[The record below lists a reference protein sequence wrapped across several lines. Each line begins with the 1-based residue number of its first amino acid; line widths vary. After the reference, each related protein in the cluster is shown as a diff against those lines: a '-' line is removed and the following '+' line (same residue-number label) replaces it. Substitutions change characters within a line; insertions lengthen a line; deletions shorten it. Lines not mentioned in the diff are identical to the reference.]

1 MIQRS
6 AEDTTHIDV
15 DEVASYLDRTLS
27 DEDRRRVEAHLF
39 ICDEC
44 RAEVTASSEAVSSAP
59 PLRGS
64 RLRSWQAGAGAVAAA
79 ALIVIVATT
88 LSRSR
93 ADRDIER
100 DSNIGASS
108 VTVTQPGDGLPL
120 GADRLVIWHKFAENA
135 SYRVT
140 IADQSAQ
147 PIYTTTVT
155 DTSAIIPSS
164 VTLAPGKKYFWYV
177 DAIRANGATATS
189 GLKSFKIE

>member
-44 RAEVTASSEAVSSAP
+44 RAEVSASSEAVSSAP

-108 VTVTQPGDGLPL
+108 VTVTQPGDGLSL
-120 GADRLVIWHKFAENA
+120 GADRLVIWHKFAESA

-164 VTLAPGKKYFWYV
+164 VKLAPGKKYFWYV